1 MTSNAGAGPKAV
13 AKPGKTST
21 QKFAEA
27 DAKYTDKLESMT
39 MKERSLL
46 GLPYLASEPSLIDNR
61 TRARNLLRAYNSCPS
76 GPLTEGE
83 EGANDLTNVKRRE
96 ILGQLFQAPPEV
108 IKRVFIEPPFW
119 W

>member
-1 MTSNAGAGPKAV
+1 MTGAGQG
-13 AKPGKTST
+13 KPVSAAGKTST

-27 DAKYTDKLESMT
+27 DAKYADKMESMT

-46 GLPYLASEPSLIDNR
+46 GLPYIASEEVLKDARI
-61 TRARNLLRAYNSCPS
+61 RARNLLRAYNSCPS

-83 EGANDLTNVKRRE
+83 TGANDLTNVKRRE
-96 ILGQLFQAPPEV
+96 ILGQLFQAPTEV